1 MKIISLTEKR
11 KNLTAICLEDG
22 SEYLVDS
29 DLVMSENL
37 TLQSEIEDIDQ
48 LLFKSDFKR
57 AKSRSLW
64 YLSRSDHSKK
74 ALADKLL
81 KGGFSEESVDL
92 AVTRMEELG
101 LINDETLAVRLFEYF
116 SSQKMS
122 KNEIYH
128 KLILK
133 GIERGLAKD
142 TVFCNDES
150 ESEKIKELLKTKYAS
165 KLDSEENIKK
175 VYASLV
181 RKGFTFS
188 DIKEALKIYSEELEN
203 SEDSYGV

>member
-1 MKIISLTEKR
+1 MKIVSLTEKR
-11 KNLTAICLEDG
+11 KNLTAICFEDG

-29 DLVMSENL
+29 DLVTTENL
-37 TLQSEIEDIDQ
+37 AVAGEVENIDE

-57 AKSRSLW
+57 AKSRALW

-81 KGGFSEESVDL
+81 KGGFCDDAVDQ
-92 AVTRMEELG
+92 AVLRMEELG
-101 LINDETLAVRLFEYF
+101 LINDEVLAQRLFEYF
-116 SSQKMS
+116 SLQKMS

-133 GIERGLAKD
+133 GISRELAKE
-142 TVFCNDES
+142 TVFCSDES
-150 ESEKIKELLKTKYAS
+150 ESDKIKELLKTKYS
-165 KLDSEENIKK
+165 KKLGSEENIKK

-181 RKGFTFS
+181 RKGFSFS
-188 DIKEALKIYSEELEN
+188 DIKEALKEYSEELEN

>member
-1 MKIISLTEKR
+1 MKIVSLTEKR

-29 DLVMSENL
+29 DLVTTENL
-37 TLQSEIEDIDQ
+37 TVQGEIEDVDE
-48 LLFKSDFKR
+48 LLLKSDFKR
-57 AKSRSLW
+57 AKSRALW

-74 ALADKLL
+74 ALTDKLI
-81 KGGFSEESVDL
+81 KGGFSKESIDL
-92 AVTRMEELG
+92 AMMRMEELG
-101 LINDETLAVRLFEYF
+101 LINDETLAIRLNEYF

-122 KNEIYH
+122 KKEIYH

-133 GIERGLAKD
+133 GIERELAKD
-142 TVFCNDES
+142 IVFCDDES
-150 ESEKIKELLKTKYAS
+150 ESEKIKELLKTKYSS

-181 RKGFTFS
+181 RKGFSFS

>member
-1 MKIISLTEKR
+1 MKIVSLTEKR

-29 DLVMSENL
+29 DLVTTENL
-37 TLQSEIEDIDQ
+37 SVSREIENIET
-48 LLFKSDFKR
+48 LLFQSDFKR
-57 AKSRSLW
+57 AKSRALW

-74 ALADKLL
+74 ALTDKLI
-81 KGGFSEESVDL
+81 KGGFSKESVDL
-92 AVTRMEELG
+92 AVERMEELG
-101 LINDETLAVRLFEYF
+101 LINDEALAVRLFEYF

-122 KNEIYH
+122 KKEIYH

-133 GIERGLAKD
+133 GIERELAKD
-142 TVFCNDES
+142 IVFCDDES
-150 ESEKIKELLKTKYAS
+150 ESEKIKELLKTKYSS

-188 DIKEALKIYSEELEN
+188 DIKEALKIYSEEMEN
-203 SEDSYGV
+203 SEDNYGV

>member
-1 MKIISLTEKR
+1 
-11 KNLTAICLEDG
+11 
-22 SEYLVDS
+22 
-29 DLVMSENL
+29 
-37 TLQSEIEDIDQ
+37 
-48 LLFKSDFKR
+48 
-57 AKSRSLW
+57 
-64 YLSRSDHSKK
+64 
-74 ALADKLL
+74 
-81 KGGFSEESVDL
+81 
-92 AVTRMEELG
+92 MEELS
-101 LINDETLAVRLFEYF
+101 LINDEALAVRLFEYF

-133 GIERGLAKD
+133 GIERELAKD
-142 TVFCNDES
+142 IVFCDDES

-165 KLDSEENIKK
+165 KLDNEENIKK

-188 DIKEALKIYSEELEN
+188 DIKEALKTYSEELEN

>member
-1 MKIISLTEKR
+1 MKIVSLTEKR
-11 KNLTAICLEDG
+11 KNLTAICFEDG

-29 DLVMSENL
+29 DLVTTENL
-37 TLQSEIEDIDQ
+37 CVSREIENVEA
-48 LLFKSDFKR
+48 LLFQSDFKR
-57 AKSRSLW
+57 AKSRALW

-74 ALADKLL
+74 ALTDKLI
-81 KGGFSEESVDL
+81 KGGFSKDSVDL

-101 LINDETLAVRLFEYF
+101 LINDETLAIRLNEYF

-122 KNEIYH
+122 KKEIYH

-133 GIERGLAKD
+133 GIERELAKD
-142 TVFCNDES
+142 IVFCDDES
-150 ESEKIKELLKTKYAS
+150 ESEKIKELLKTKYSS

-181 RKGFTFS
+181 RKGFSFS
-188 DIKEALKIYSEELEN
+188 DIKEALKAYSAELEN
-203 SEDSYGV
+203 SEDNYGV

>member
-1 MKIISLTEKR
+1 MKIVSLTEKR
-11 KNLTAICLEDG
+11 KNLTAICFEDG

-29 DLVMSENL
+29 DLVTTENL
-37 TLQSEIEDIDQ
+37 SVSREIENIEA
-48 LLFKSDFKR
+48 LLFQSDFKR
-57 AKSRSLW
+57 AKSRALW

-74 ALADKLL
+74 ALTDKLI
-81 KGGFSEESVDL
+81 KGGFSKESVDL
-92 AVTRMEELG
+92 AMMRMEELG
-101 LINDETLAVRLFEYF
+101 LINDETLAIRLNEYF

-122 KNEIYH
+122 KKEIYH

-133 GIERGLAKD
+133 GIERELAKD
-142 TVFCNDES
+142 IVFCDDES
-150 ESEKIKELLKTKYAS
+150 ESEKIKELLKTKYSS

-181 RKGFTFS
+181 RKGFSFS

-203 SEDSYGV
+203 SEDNYGV

>member
-1 MKIISLTEKR
+1 MKIVSLTEKR
-11 KNLTAICLEDG
+11 KNLTAICFEDG

-29 DLVMSENL
+29 DLVTTENL
-37 TLQSEIEDIDQ
+37 SVSREIENIET
-48 LLFKSDFKR
+48 LLFQSDFKR
-57 AKSRSLW
+57 AKSRALW

-74 ALADKLL
+74 ALADKLI
-81 KGGFSEESVDL
+81 KGGFSKKSVDL
-92 AVTRMEELG
+92 AMMRMEELG
-101 LINDETLAVRLFEYF
+101 LINDETLAIRLNEYF

-122 KNEIYH
+122 KKEIYH

-133 GIERGLAKD
+133 GIEKELAKD
-142 TVFCNDES
+142 IVFCDDES
-150 ESEKIKELLKTKYAS
+150 ESEKIKELLKTKYSS

-181 RKGFTFS
+181 RKGFSFS

-203 SEDSYGV
+203 SEDNYGV

>member
-22 SEYLVDS
+22 SEYSLDS
-29 DLVMSENL
+29 DLVTVENL
-37 TLQSEIEDIDQ
+37 SVSQDIENIEE
-48 LLFKSDFKR
+48 LLLKSDFKR
-57 AKSRSLW
+57 AKSRALW

-74 ALADKLL
+74 ALRDKLL
-81 KGGFSEESVDL
+81 RGGFAKESVDL
-92 AVTRMEELG
+92 AILRMEELG
-101 LINDETLAVRLFEYF
+101 LINDEALALRLSEYF
-116 SSQKMS
+116 SQQKMS

-128 KLILK
+128 RLILK
-133 GIERGLAKD
+133 GIERELAKD
-142 TVFCNDES
+142 TVFCSDEN
-150 ESEKIKELLKTKYAS
+150 ECDKIKELLATKYVK

-188 DIKEALKIYSEELEN
+188 DIKEALKEYSAELEN

>member
-22 SEYLVDS
+22 SEYSLDS
-29 DLVMSENL
+29 DLVTAENL
-37 TLQSEIEDIDQ
+37 SVSQDVENIHE
-48 LLFKSDFKR
+48 LLLKSDFKR
-57 AKSRSLW
+57 AKSRALW

-74 ALADKLL
+74 ALRDKLL
-81 KGGFSEESVDL
+81 RGGFANESVDK
-92 AVTRMEELG
+92 AVSRMEELG
-101 LINDETLAVRLFEYF
+101 LINDEALAQRLFEYF
-116 SSQKMS
+116 SLQKMS
-122 KNEIYH
+122 KKEIYH

-133 GIERGLAKD
+133 GIERELAKD
-142 TVFCNDES
+142 TVFCSDEN
-150 ESEKIKELLKTKYAS
+150 ECDKIKELLATKYAK

-188 DIKEALKIYSEELEN
+188 DIKEALKEYSEELEN

>member
-1 MKIISLTEKR
+1 MKIVSLTEKR
-11 KNLTAICLEDG
+11 KNLTAICFEDG

-29 DLVMSENL
+29 DLVTTENL
-37 TLQSEIEDIDQ
+37 SVSREIENIET
-48 LLFKSDFKR
+48 LLFQSDFKR
-57 AKSRSLW
+57 AKSRALW

-74 ALADKLL
+74 ALTDKLI
-81 KGGFSEESVDL
+81 KGGFSKESVDL
-92 AVTRMEELG
+92 AMMRMEELG
-101 LINDETLAVRLFEYF
+101 LINDETLAIRLNEYF

-122 KNEIYH
+122 KKEIYH

-133 GIERGLAKD
+133 GIERELAKD
-142 TVFCNDES
+142 IVFCDDEN
-150 ESEKIKELLKTKYAS
+150 ESEKIKVLLKTKYSS

-181 RKGFTFS
+181 RKGFSFS

-203 SEDSYGV
+203 SEDNYGV

>member
-1 MKIISLTEKR
+1 MKITSLTQKR
-11 KNLTAICLEDG
+11 KNLTAICLDDG

-29 DLVMSENL
+29 DLVTTENL
-37 TLQSEIEDIDQ
+37 TVSGQIENIDE
-48 LLFKSDFKR
+48 LLFKSDLKR
-57 AKSRSLW
+57 AKSRALW

-74 ALADKLL
+74 ALADKLIN
-81 KGGFSEESVDL
+81 GGFCDEAVDR
-92 AVTRMEELG
+92 AISRMEELG
-101 LINDETLAVRLFEYF
+101 LINDENLAIRLFEYF

-133 GIERGLAKD
+133 GISRELAKE
-142 TVFCNDES
+142 TAFCSDES
-150 ESEKIKELLKTKYAS
+150 ESDKIKELLKTKYS
-165 KLDSEENIKK
+165 KKLDGEENIKK

-181 RKGFTFS
+181 RKGFSFS

-203 SEDSYGV
+203 SEDSYGL